1 MCVGNAVQGR
11 AELKYSGLG
20 PALEGARSHHS
31 FERGPRSGLRP
42 GRLGL
47 QPGPLVCLVGVRNVA
62 LTDAVES
69 IWIVDII
76 P

>member
-1 MCVGNAVQGR
+1 MCVGYAVQGR

-20 PALEGARSHHS
+20 PALEGARSYRS
-31 FERGPRSGLRP
+31 FERGPSSGLRP

-47 QPGPLVCLVGVRNVA
+47 KPGPLVCSMEVSNTTL
-62 LTDAVES
+62 LDTLES
-69 IWIVDII
+69 ICIVKRI